1 MADAGDGAQ
10 GKNSAMHGPALASLR
25 NLLDMG
31 IELHHLRGFLLL
43 AEERHFTRA
52 AEKLHLSQPSLSRNI
67 RRLEEHM
74 GVRLLARTTRHVD
87 LTPAGNRLYGQLAS
101 ILPRLE
107 EALRPDRSG
116 EVLRLGFTWGFP
128 ASWAHEAMGA
138 FHAETGV
145 RVDPIR
151 KDEALAGLDRGD
163 ADVAI
168 VRGRVKA
175 NGVRVVVL
183 GEEQRIAAVAAHSP
197 ISSRE
202 LLRWSELPELP
213 FVVNSVSGTT
223 QLSEWPADNRPVAAA
238 TCTNFDEWLEAVAA
252 GRGIGV
258 VPESIAHSHMHP
270 SVVFVPLVGAPPTQ
284 LQLVVP
290 RQGAH
295 PLVNTF
301 VAIAQQA
308 AAAHL
313 RRPAPGPDGPG
324 AGRGTGRTP

>member
-1 MADAGDGAQ
+1 
-10 GKNSAMHGPALASLR
+10 
-25 NLLDMG
+25 MG

-52 AEKLHLSQPSLSRNI
+52 AEKLCLSQPSLSRNI
-67 RRLEEHM
+67 RRLEEQM
-74 GVRLLARTTRHVD
+74 GVRLLTRTTRHVD
-87 LTPAGNRLYGQLAS
+87 LTPAGTRLYEQLAA

-128 ASWAHEAMGA
+128 AQWAHAAMGA
-138 FHAETGV
+138 FYRETAV
-145 RVDPIR
+145 RVDPVR
-151 KDEALAGLDRGD
+151 RDEALAGLDHGD

-168 VRGRVKA
+168 VRGPVTA

-183 GEEQRIAAVAAHSP
+183 GEEQRIVAVAADSP
-197 ISSRE
+197 ISTRDHVTWTDLSG
-202 LLRWSELPELP
+202 LPL
-213 FVVNSVSGTT
+213 VVNSVSGTT
-223 QLSEWPADNRPVAAA
+223 QLDEWPADNRPVAAA

-252 GRGIGV
+252 GRGVGV

-270 SVVFVPLVGAPPTQ
+270 TVVFVPLIGAPPSL
-284 LQLVVP
+284 LQLVLP

-295 PLVNTF
+295 PLAATF
-301 VAIAQQA
+301 VTLAQKA

-313 RRPAPGPDGPG
+313 KRPEAPAKPKRG
-324 AGRGTGRTP
+324 GRPGTGPVQRD